1 MVFLFVH
8 YVEGSFGD
16 LYVDLFEFMEMFVFL
31 KKDGIPEKSDLV
43 CLKIFKP
50 EHPCIFYLHLR

>member
-16 LYVDLFEFMEMFVFL
+16 LYVDLFEFMEMFVFF
-31 KKDGIPEKSDLV
+31 EKRRDSRKVGFGVLEN
-43 CLKIFKP
+43 L
-50 EHPCIFYLHLR
+50 